1 MASAAS
7 SSVLCDTWE
16 AMILPKS
23 AGTRSDLQNSLI
35 VREKHVFNNKAL
47 NTSIEN
53 TFDNLQSRRLT

>member
-1 MASAAS
+1 
-7 SSVLCDTWE
+7 
-16 AMILPKS
+16 MILPKS

-53 TFDNLQSRRLT
+53 TFDNLQSRWLT